1 VTTRFVLLAVLGA
14 ALVAFA
20 LWLGHATATAPAA
33 AAVMAAPAMPAP
45 AARAAAPRTEIVHT
59 VAPDLAADLHDA
71 NPRVRRA
78 AIVELAHSDAS
89 DPATLLAASHDGD
102 LGVAVAAT
110 EGLGTLYRD
119 GRIEAHDLAMR
130 ITDHALPEKV
140 RVTAMNGLGVVA
152 SHDGGALFQDLI
164 VRGDPTERR
173 SAAILLAHQD
183 AALAVP
189 ALISALADSDE
200 VVRANAAESLR
211 HFGRGRDFG
220 QDAAA
225 WSRWWQS
232 RQG

>member
-1 VTTRFVLLAVLGA
+1 MTSRFAVLAVLGA
-14 ALVAFA
+14 VLVAFA
-20 LWLGHATATAPAA
+20 LWLGHATA
-33 AAVMAAPAMPAP
+33 AAPTVAPVVSTPAP
-45 AARAAAPRTEIVHT
+45 VVARAARAPAIVHT

-78 AIVELAHSDAS
+78 AIAELAHSDAS

-119 GRIEAHDLAMR
+119 GRIEAHDLAVR
-130 ITDHALPEKV
+130 VTDHALPEKV

-152 SHDGGALFQDLI
+152 SPDGAALFRDLI
-164 VRGDPTERR
+164 SRGDATERR

-183 AALAVP
+183 AAVAVP
-189 ALISALADSDE
+189 ALIGALGDADD
-200 VVRANAAESLR
+200 VVRADAAESLR
-211 HFGRGRDFG
+211 HFARGRDFG
-220 QDAAA
+220 QDATA

-232 RQG
+232 RSG

>member
-1 VTTRFVLLAVLGA
+1 MSAKFALLAVLGA
-14 ALVAFA
+14 AVVAFA
-20 LWLGHATATAPAA
+20 LYLGHATAATPAA
-33 AAVMAAPAMPAP
+33 AVTPAPPAPSVAHATRAPA
-45 AARAAAPRTEIVHT
+45 IVHT

-71 NPRVRRA
+71 NPRVRRS

-89 DPATLLAASHDGD
+89 DPRTLLAASRDGD

-119 GRIEAHDLAMR
+119 GRIDAKDLAVR

-152 SHDGGALFQDLI
+152 SHDGAALLQELV
-164 VRGDPTERR
+164 VRGDSTERR
-173 SAAILLAHQD
+173 SAAILLQHQD

-189 ALISALADSDE
+189 ALIAALRDADD
-200 VVRANAAESLR
+200 VVRADAAEALR

-225 WSRWWQS
+225 WASWWQS

>member
-1 VTTRFVLLAVLGA
+1 MTSRFAVLAVLGA
-14 ALVAFA
+14 AVVAFA
-20 LWLGHATATAPAA
+20 LWLGHATA
-33 AAVMAAPAMPAP
+33 AAPTIAPVVSTPAP
-45 AARAAAPRTEIVHT
+45 VARAARAPAIVHT

-78 AIVELAHSDAS
+78 AIAELAHSDAS

-119 GRIEAHDLAMR
+119 GRIEAHDLAVR
-130 ITDHALPEKV
+130 VTDHALPEKV

-152 SHDGGALFQDLI
+152 SPDGAALFVDL
-164 VRGDPTERR
+164 VARGDATERR

-183 AALAVP
+183 AAVAVP
-189 ALISALADSDE
+189 ALIGALGDTDD
-200 VVRANAAESLR
+200 VVRADAAESLR
-211 HFGRGRDFG
+211 HFARGRDFG

-232 RQG
+232 RSG

>member
-1 VTTRFVLLAVLGA
+1 LLAVLGA
-14 ALVAFA
+14 AVVAFA
-20 LWLGHATATAPAA
+20 LWLGHATAAAPAA
-33 AAVMAAPAMPAP
+33 AAVASTTPTPVAVR
-45 AARAAAPRTEIVHT
+45 AARAPAIVHT

-89 DPATLLAASHDGD
+89 DPATLLAASRDGD

-110 EGLGTLYRD
+110 EGLGVLYRD
-119 GRIEAHDLAMR
+119 GQISAHDLATR
-130 ITDHALPEKV
+130 VTDHALPEKV

-152 SHDGGALFQDLI
+152 SHDSAALFDDLI

-189 ALISALADSDE
+189 ALISALADGDE

-211 HFGRGRDFG
+211 HFARGRDFG

>member
-1 VTTRFVLLAVLGA
+1 MTSRFAMLAVLGA

-20 LWLGHATATAPAA
+20 LYLGHATAAAPVAA
-33 AAVMAAPAMPAP
+33 AIAPAP
-45 AARAAAPRTEIVHT
+45 AAPVVVHAARAPSITHT

-78 AIVELAHSDAS
+78 AIAELAHSDAS

-119 GRIEAHDLAMR
+119 GQISARDLAVR
-130 ITDHALPEKV
+130 VTDHALPEKV

-152 SHDGGALFQDLI
+152 SHDGAALFQDLI

-173 SAAILLAHQD
+173 SAAILLSHQD

-189 ALISALADSDE
+189 SLIAALGDGDE

-211 HFGRGRDFG
+211 RFARGRDFG

>member
-1 VTTRFVLLAVLGA
+1 MTRFALLAVLGA

-20 LWLGHATATAPAA
+20 LYLGHATAAAPVPSAMAPA
-33 AAVMAAPAMPAP
+33 PPAP
-45 AARAAAPRTEIVHT
+45 RAARAARRPSITHT

-78 AIVELAHSDAS
+78 AIAELAHSDAS

-119 GRIEAHDLAMR
+119 GQLSAHDLAVR
-130 ITDHALPEKV
+130 VTDHALPEKV

-152 SHDGGALFQDLI
+152 SHDGAALFQDLI
-164 VRGDPTERR
+164 VHGDSTERR
-173 SAAILLAHQD
+173 SAAILLSHQD

-189 ALISALADSDE
+189 SLIAALGDGDD

-211 HFGRGRDFG
+211 RFARGRDFG